1 VKQGVLMVS
10 TMGGWSPLLGGLPL
24 SN

>member
-10 TMGGWSPLLGGLPL
+10 TMDGWSPLLGGLLL

>member
-10 TMGGWSPLLGGLPL
+10 TMDGWSPLLGGLLP